1 MPQRGRNVKCP
12 PQLSAMRVMLPP
24 KFRGVIRFAGLRASL
39 FRRAAALFTAYAA
52 WRLHERGAAHRKPAG
67 AHRNNPEAGTLSQG
81 WNFGHSPEPVGGR
94 VEPVSKRFSDQLIA
108 VLPRLRRF
116 AAGLTRSASEADDLV
131 QAACE
136 RALTREHQFQQGT
149 RFDSWMFRIV
159 QTIWI
164 DQLRA
169 RDTRKEDGDIAEER
183 LGTDEPV
190 RRVEARL
197 ALSEVRRA
205 VSLLPPDQR
214 MTLMLV
220 TVEGLSYKQAA
231 DVAGVPVGTIMS
243 RLARARIALQQLL
256 EAGAG
261 ERRSAKDAEA

>member
-1 MPQRGRNVKCP
+1 LSLRWNYGEP
-12 PQLSAMRVMLPP
+12 PDRV
-24 KFRGVIRFAGLRASL
+24 V
-39 FRRAAALFTAYAA
+39 
-52 WRLHERGAAHRKPAG
+52 ERVA
-67 AHRNNPEAGTLSQG
+67 
-81 WNFGHSPEPVGGR
+81 
-94 VEPVSKRFSDQLIA
+94 PVSKRFSDQLIA

-116 AAGLTRSASEADDLV
+116 AAGLTRSGSEADDLV

-136 RALTREHQFQQGT
+136 RALAREHQFQEGT

-169 RDTRKEDGDIAEER
+169 RDIRREDGDIAEER

-205 VSLLPPDQR
+205 LSLLPPDQR
-214 MTLMLV
+214 ATLMLV

-243 RLARARIALQQLL
+243 RLARARVALQQLL
-256 EAGAG
+256 QAGTG
-261 ERRSAKDAEA
+261 ERRSTNDASA